1 MVEEGDLALASRFD
15 DRGVGV
21 GYQHDILEGY
31 GAIQIYGFGIGVV
44 AKVIVVELVEWA
56 IIASLEEVRLA
67 QIGESWPRTD
77 YVHIFLAF

>member
-31 GAIQIYGFGIGVV
+31 GAIQIYGFGIRVV
-44 AKVIVVELVEWA
+44 AKVIVVELVE
-56 IIASLEEVRLA
+56 
-67 QIGESWPRTD
+67 
-77 YVHIFLAF
+77 